1 MCEKTISICANCLHN
16 VDEYNTYTSLKM
28 RLIQFVLFISFLFP
42 CQYTPRLLA
51 LHILLYI
58 QERHG
63 DKLMLFICLG
73 AGKNL
78 VGKEQ

>member
-1 MCEKTISICANCLHN
+1 MCEKTIGFYANCLYN
-16 VDEYNTYTSLKM
+16 VGKYKTRTSLKKVCHSIGAFHF
-28 RLIQFVLFISFLFP
+28 LSFF

-63 DKLMLFICLG
+63 DKLMLFIFLG

-78 VGKEQ
+78 VGKEH